1 MVGFLSYFW
10 IPKPSRFL
18 CLQVFYAFE
27 LVLSIFE
34 LKKIVHLYHI
44 PYNWKAQLCQR
55 KDHPKSILHF
65 VKNYYSL
72 SQVAQTQR

>member
-44 PYNWKAQLCQR
+44 SLFYNIFPTIGRLNYVKGKTTQ
-55 KDHPKSILHF
+55 KVSFILL
-65 VKNYYSL
+65 KIIIL
-72 SQVAQTQR
+72 